1 MNWIPLKFKIK
12 NLLYECIVTTH
23 KADHSTFYSVQY
35 DLIFQGKLVKVLS
48 SEDFVEQKTIVNR
61 ICELVPSITED
72 EAIKIRNQREL
83 KGLI

>member
-23 KADHSTFYSVQY
+23 KADQSEDYSVQY
-35 DLIFQGKLVKVLS
+35 DLIFQGKLVKILS
-48 SEDFVEQKTIVNR
+48 SEDFADQKTIVNR

-72 EAIKIRNQREL
+72 EATKLWEQREL
-83 KGLI
+83 KGTV

>member
-23 KADHSTFYSVQY
+23 KADCSTFYSVQY
-35 DLIFQGKLVKVLS
+35 DLILQGKLVKILS
-48 SEDFVEQKTIVNR
+48 SEDFADQKTVVNR

-72 EAIKIRNQREL
+72 EALRLWNQREL
-83 KGLI
+83 KGTI